1 MADKDAFSVPSWD
14 GSAKSWRRYTREV
27 SWYFRATPISK
38 RRYVAT
44 KLLSRLTGPA
54 RLLAMSW
61 SDMALDEYDGTKV
74 LLQRLAASPLV
85 RRSIPNASAICGQ
98 YFGFQRKPHE
108 AMTSFLVREALGYS
122 EFVEALVRL
131 AEEKRGVKQ
140 EDKDFGLPPEEP
152 DYEDGYDYNQDYDW
166 SSWHAWGEWPLDD
179 ENVEQPEEGDFDP
192 NAPTAQ
198 PTSLP
203 SASTR
208 AAAESGSPQHGGYHR
223 VPQDISPSRR
233 SAGVQ
238 PSQSGLADD
247 LSDLSFAD
255 SFVLGVLRGFRLL
268 QSAGLSAEE
277 RRDILSAT
285 HGSLDFEEVS
295 RALQTLWDEQFIG
308 ARAQVSHV
316 SNWHEMAVVED
327 PEPHHDDWSWDVFQA
342 EWQGDDWPSWD
353 WSEDM
358 QPPSSGKG
366 RGPCFICNGPHLSR
380 ECPDRRHPGPFKGK
394 GKFKHHYMTE
404 YDPYMMED
412 FMMGKKGGKKGKQ
425 SHWMEAQAWH
435 KGKGSSTR
443 FKGKGPSPRPPVNAY
458 NSEVF
463 FGGLEMQAQEA
474 GAPQPAPSLPATHG
488 LLDCGATASAGPQ
501 LAVENLVSA
510 ILAKDSKA
518 VIQVRKDDS
527 LSIRRP
533 LIALAMSRN
542 RAALTEKEGNLIWD
556 IRGGTADLRERLTGS
571 PDKQEPRPFDEGR
584 AVGPD
589 NRDPRWSPDQW
600 PCYGEHIEDTWKA
613 NPHAKYL
620 HCATCNLRLR
630 YVPRHGSHGQS
641 SKVQNPTMILR
652 MLTTLKERMN
662 SARPSAAI
670 CLAMEKAID
679 AEETLSTLIG
689 RQMIAL
695 DKEKEREKDIKGYKT
710 APPSKGASKSKAA
723 PSSLTSSWDVVPT
736 TPPSPHKDPRKK
748 TFRELDLEDL
758 LKEEEMQQLMKLLEE
773 HDHILKYHIAPA
785 EIYGCAAAPHGYN
798 IDDRYGIHNYE
809 LPDGWKGRRL
819 WFSLPCT
826 KWCRWSHLNY
836 RTEEGRAQLEK
847 YRRRER
853 RMLWMAAH
861 FIEEILNEDEEVDIY
876 FEWPWPCEGWN
887 QHPIEY
893 IHKILANHGR
903 EWLPCRIDGCNYGL
917 RASDES
923 GGFLKKQWR
932 VMTTNEQ
939 FHSKFKCKVCPGGH
953 SHTWIQGI
961 ETAKSSYYPWRLCKS
976 IALAWRQEYVSDRN
990 LKLVFA
996 QEDQP
1001 EMITLEEE
1009 LHHLEELPH
1018 VLPALQAEP
1027 SSSSSSLSPSKEEL
1041 QKWQARLSHFHKA
1054 AGHPTARNLARL
1066 VRDAGC
1072 PAWKVQ
1078 SALEH
1083 QCETCK
1089 SLKLCGTSSGQIP
1102 PAATHP
1108 LPGAW
1113 ECIGLDTAEWLVP
1126 GQQKKARF
1134 ILIIDLATK
1143 LRAVKLIK
1151 EYPELAMQP
1160 ESSEEIIEGLVHGWL
1175 AHFPKPKL
1183 IVADNAKSFVSARF
1197 HELCEA
1203 ENIQLHF
1210 PPEKEPWSHGIV
1222 EAAIA
1227 DIKHVASAIQLEALD
1242 NTPALSLTLAASALN
1257 GTEFTAG
1264 YSAHQWAFGARY
1276 AISDEDIRVWNAIDP
1291 KEDFLRISKARAEAE
1306 EIARRSRAKR
1316 VMSKLTNTTVK
1327 QPLRT
1332 YSPTDLVMIWEYQ
1345 DITNEEPT
1353 DRDRELP
1360 DLPPEPNATTLA
1372 PIRRAV
1378 GKSTLQP
1385 SDYKVV
1391 KTHLK
1396 PDYKSTHR
1404 SSPIG
1409 QVREAPKPQRY
1420 LPQPEIPMADYTPTE
1435 PPDPG
1440 ELQER
1445 MDDVVDKS
1453 EAVND
1458 YDNPDLEAP
1467 EAKKAKLDHRTEYD
1481 LKWLEQ
1487 LHAEAQQE
1495 VTHEDLFTFLQ
1506 SYEGDCLHIE
1516 LDLNF
1521 KDRRDR
1527 RNFQLDPVLYLTK
1540 KLNSAEVSLK
1550 ALGPD
1555 DLILF
1560 TRAKAII
1567 NECRAQA
1574 TCLEFSRFDDCE
1586 SWDQVVFVGMGDQAH
1601 SNREKGGSTG
1611 GMVILAS
1618 SPKCLD
1624 GAVSKMSLLAWRTW
1638 KLKRLAV
1645 GSNDAEVQ
1653 SILETEDVLFRSRV
1667 LWAELHGAGKHVAST
1682 RGFDMVDAMEAVARL
1697 VRGAHRLKSWLWA
1710 IAFDASFTAAKKN
1723 KRQGRTAV
1731 KKIDDFESSGVQLA
1745 LKLSELIVKACMQ
1758 GQA

>member
-1 MADKDAFSVPSWD
+1 M
-14 GSAKSWRRYTREV
+14 
-27 SWYFRATPISK
+27 
-38 RRYVAT
+38 
-44 KLLSRLTGPA
+44 
-54 RLLAMSW
+54 
-61 SDMALDEYDGTKV
+61 
-74 LLQRLAASPLV
+74 
-85 RRSIPNASAICGQ
+85 
-98 YFGFQRKPHE
+98 
-108 AMTSFLVREALGYS
+108 
-122 EFVEALVRL
+122 
-131 AEEKRGVKQ
+131 
-140 EDKDFGLPPEEP
+140 
-152 DYEDGYDYNQDYDW
+152 
-166 SSWHAWGEWPLDD
+166 
-179 ENVEQPEEGDFDP
+179 
-192 NAPTAQ
+192 
-198 PTSLP
+198 
-203 SASTR
+203 
-208 AAAESGSPQHGGYHR
+208 
-223 VPQDISPSRR
+223 
-233 SAGVQ
+233 
-238 PSQSGLADD
+238 
-247 LSDLSFAD
+247 
-255 SFVLGVLRGFRLL
+255 
-268 QSAGLSAEE
+268 
-277 RRDILSAT
+277 
-285 HGSLDFEEVS
+285 
-295 RALQTLWDEQFIG
+295 
-308 ARAQVSHV
+308 
-316 SNWHEMAVVED
+316 
-327 PEPHHDDWSWDVFQA
+327 
-342 EWQGDDWPSWD
+342 
-353 WSEDM
+353 
-358 QPPSSGKG
+358 
-366 RGPCFICNGPHLSR
+366 
-380 ECPDRRHPGPFKGK
+380 
-394 GKFKHHYMTE
+394 
-404 YDPYMMED
+404 
-412 FMMGKKGGKKGKQ
+412 
-425 SHWMEAQAWH
+425 
-435 KGKGSSTR
+435 
-443 FKGKGPSPRPPVNAY
+443 
-458 NSEVF
+458 
-463 FGGLEMQAQEA
+463 
-474 GAPQPAPSLPATHG
+474 
-488 LLDCGATASAGPQ
+488 
-501 LAVENLVSA
+501 
-510 ILAKDSKA
+510 
-518 VIQVRKDDS
+518 
-527 LSIRRP
+527 
-533 LIALAMSRN
+533 
-542 RAALTEKEGNLIWD
+542 
-556 IRGGTADLRERLTGS
+556 
-571 PDKQEPRPFDEGR
+571 
-584 AVGPD
+584 
-589 NRDPRWSPDQW
+589 
-600 PCYGEHIEDTWKA
+600 
-613 NPHAKYL
+613 
-620 HCATCNLRLR
+620 
-630 YVPRHGSHGQS
+630 
-641 SKVQNPTMILR
+641 
-652 MLTTLKERMN
+652 
-662 SARPSAAI
+662 
-670 CLAMEKAID
+670 
-679 AEETLSTLIG
+679 
-689 RQMIAL
+689 
-695 DKEKEREKDIKGYKT
+695 
-710 APPSKGASKSKAA
+710 
-723 PSSLTSSWDVVPT
+723 
-736 TPPSPHKDPRKK
+736 
-748 TFRELDLEDL
+748 
-758 LKEEEMQQLMKLLEE
+758 
-773 HDHILKYHIAPA
+773 
-785 EIYGCAAAPHGYN
+785 
-798 IDDRYGIHNYE
+798 
-809 LPDGWKGRRL
+809 
-819 WFSLPCT
+819 
-826 KWCRWSHLNY
+826 
-836 RTEEGRAQLEK
+836 
-847 YRRRER
+847 
-853 RMLWMAAH
+853 
-861 FIEEILNEDEEVDIY
+861 
-876 FEWPWPCEGWN
+876 
-887 QHPIEY
+887 
-893 IHKILANHGR
+893 
-903 EWLPCRIDGCNYGL
+903 
-917 RASDES
+917 
-923 GGFLKKQWR
+923 
-932 VMTTNEQ
+932 
-939 FHSKFKCKVCPGGH
+939 
-953 SHTWIQGI
+953 
-961 ETAKSSYYPWRLCKS
+961 
-976 IALAWRQEYVSDRN
+976 SDRN

-1078 SALEH
+1078 TALEH

-1089 SLKLCGTSSGQIP
+1089 SLKLGGTSSGQIP

-1197 HELCEA
+1197 HEFCEA

-1332 YSPTDLVMIWEYQ
+1332 YSPTDLVMIWRKVQAGEQHQGSRGGHKKSGRPRWVGPGRVVFAESIPHQEVTDQRQHILWVLVGRRLWRCSVHSVRPVNEAERLQHELHGGEDPTLWKTLEDLIPRREYQ

-1409 QVREAPKPQRY
+1409 QVREAPKPQQY

-1445 MDDVVDKS
+1445 MDDVADKS

-1458 YDNPDLEAP
+1458 YDKPDLEVP

-1521 KDRRDR
+1521 KNRRDR

-1560 TRAKAII
+1560 TRAKAKEVNSFLKNGAVRRCLSDEEVKKAFGSGRILKARCVLTWKPIPPDEVEESIRDRETNPETVVDATISRKAKARIVLLGYQHPSLLERNFKTSAPVISTLGRHMIYLASVVHQWRLTGLDLATAFLQTMPTEADDQLYTTGVTELRQALGVPEHSCLRILRNIYGSTTAPRGLWLSLNEKLTSLGGRAIRGERCLWAWYSKHEMDPVTGNPRLLGLMGGHVDDFHQIGDENSPEWQEVVQLIDTSYNGGSKKRGSYRHAGSDVHTIEEKDGGFRIQVDQSFYVEGLADISIDPQRLREQGPLAPHEVNACRTALGALQWLAVQSQPLITARCNLLLSEITTAGTLESAREIQAII

-1574 TCLEFSRFDDCE
+1574 TCLEFSRFDCE

-1638 KLKRLAV
+1638 KLKRRAV

-1697 VRGAHRLKSWLWA
+1697 VRGILCTDSRGGFDAIEVSESPLLGLTNLRAALQAFQLRDNLRRTGCTLRWVASDYNLADGLTKKRPEARIGLERFLKSWLWA

-1731 KKIDDFESSGVQLA
+1731 KKIDDFESSGQNGSKTQKPFLPVQ
-1745 LKLSELIVKACMQ
+1745 VPWP
-1758 GQA
+1758 